1 MVLMMKVSGLIALA
15 GTVKAWHVLDET
27 SLGRISHPQIT
38 EMVSSNN

>member
-15 GTVKAWHVLDET
+15 GPV
-27 SLGRISHPQIT
+27 SLRLKDGGANSQIT